1 MRKFIASLLVFL
13 LLAALP
19 LSSQEISDQ
28 IPTPAIR
35 VTTRLVMVDVVVTDR
50 NGAPATNLK
59 PADFTVEENGKKQ
72 KIRVFSLQQ
81 PAAAIVAKQ
90 ARADVF
96 TNRPQHTGPL
106 TVLLIDAL
114 NTPVQNQM
122 YSRQL
127 LLRYVASQLRPDQP
141 MAVYGLARNLVQ
153 LQDFTSDPQ
162 LLRAAIE
169 KFAPQTVTIPSGAVN
184 PRTSAALATSSVR
197 QGGPGAEGRDSGGG
211 GSPRPGIKGQV
222 DIGNQV
228 ASDVIGA
235 LERFQQEQIA
245 ADLQVRIGATV
256 EALRALANSLA
267 GQPGRKNLVWVS
279 ASFPFSPLPEDIV
292 PVSQFN
298 RAADPTAPP
307 PLPNE
312 TGGAA
317 VASQIHNSFN
327 DDIRRTTTLISD
339 AQIAI
344 YPVDARGLFGSLVT
358 DASSSGL
365 NAAGL
370 LMIGHEFGTNVAG
383 SNAALVASQNTMK
396 DFASNTGG
404 KVFINRNDIDRA
416 VGLAA
421 ADGGTYYEIG
431 YSPDKKKFDGGF
443 RKIKVSIA
451 QPGIQVRNRSGYF
464 AFDTTKSSDKE
475 RDAALTNALAS
486 DAPASLVLFDAQVIP
501 PAPASQAKV
510 PVKFLVPANS
520 FNAEDAGNGKRHIH
534 LDFYAVAF
542 SPEGR
547 SVSNVGKT
555 VDATLEADQFA
566 QLQQQGLLLPME
578 VSLAPGNYRLR
589 LAVRDNTTGY
599 VGTVNVPLSLAK
611 PSS

>member
-141 MAVYGLARNLVQ
+141 MAVYGLANNLIR
-153 LQDFTSDPQ
+153 LQDFTTDPQ
-162 LLRAAIE
+162 LLREAIE
-169 KFAPQTVTIPSGAVN
+169 KFAPQNLMTASGSIN
-184 PRTSAALATSSVR
+184 PRTSPALATSSVR
-197 QGGPGAEGRDSGGG
+197 QDVVSAFESGAN
-211 GSPRPGIKGQV
+211 PRPGIKGQV

-245 ADLQVRIGATV
+245 AELQVRIGATV

-358 DASSSGL
+358 DASSPGL

-451 QPGIQVRNRSGYF
+451 QPGMQVRNRSGYF
-464 AFDTTKSSDKE
+464 AYDTTKTSSKE
-475 RDAALTNALAS
+475 RETVLANAIAS
-486 DAPASLVLFDAQVIP
+486 DAPTSLILFDAQVIA
-501 PAPASQAKV
+501 PAPASQATV

-542 SPEGR
+542 SPNGK